1 MRWRTANRFAAPM
14 VVRMPGGFGKD
25 VGDPWHSL
33 SDEVRFAHA
42 YGWQVAIPSNAAD
55 AVGLLRAA
63 MRSPN
68 PTVFFEH
75 RSLLMTGDGASPY
88 PGDDYVLP
96 FGQARLVRAGTTLT
110 LVTWGAMV
118 HRCVEATERFDGAV
132 EVIDLRTIAPWDR
145 AAVLASVTKTGRCLV
160 VHEDNL
166 TAGFGAEVASV
177 VAHEAFWHLDAP
189 VRRLAPED
197 IPMPYH
203 PVLLEAVLPSVDRIA
218 REIEAALSA

>member
-1 MRWRTANRFAAPM
+1 
-14 VVRMPGGFGKD
+14 
-25 VGDPWHSL
+25 
-33 SDEVRFAHA
+33 
-42 YGWQVAIPSNAAD
+42 
-55 AVGLLRAA
+55 
-63 MRSPN
+63 
-68 PTVFFEH
+68 
-75 RSLLMTGDGASPY
+75 
-88 PGDDYVLP
+88 
-96 FGQARLVRAGTTLT
+96 
-110 LVTWGAMV
+110 MV

-218 REIEAALSA
+218 REIEATLSA